1 MSERLHQ
8 GDSATLPTPTPLRRN
23 RRFQILWIGAAAANL
38 GLETVEVAYPLL
50 IMSLTGS
57 PALAGLFGFAQI
69 GTALLVGL
77 PAGVFVDRWDRRR
90 VLLVS
95 EAVRALTL
103 AFIVLGLAAGW
114 ADFGL
119 LMVAAVALG
128 AGTAFGAP
136 ARMLLI
142 RAVVPDHQLTAALSQ
157 DEARSGA
164 AALAGPPLGGALYL
178 VSRAFPFLAAIA
190 GFVISFLC
198 ALAVKVPASPRPDE
212 SDGSEGSEASDRG
225 DQAEKSGK
233 SALAPLTTAFSGL
246 VELLGD
252 RLLRSALL
260 LVCVFYFSVT
270 AAILMV
276 MVTLRQQDHSAGT
289 IGLALSG
296 TAVGMLLGSVL
307 VPRLNRLLSPGGL
320 LLAASTLTTL
330 AVALLAFPL
339 GPVWVFAML
348 TLAALGLPAL
358 KILVDIMIFRQT
370 PDHRRGR
377 AIAATIT
384 LIGAGSPL
392 GSLVGGVTLQFLGV
406 TGAIAVIAGV
416 QALITAAGLANRN
429 VRSARWPA

>member
-8 GDSATLPTPTPLRRN
+8 SDSATLPTPTPLRRN

-57 PALAGLFGFAQI
+57 PALAGLFGFVQI

-77 PAGVFVDRWDRRR
+77 PAGVVVDRWDRRR
-90 VLLVS
+90 ILLIS

-103 AFIVLGLAAGW
+103 TFIVLALLAGR

-119 LMVAAVALG
+119 LMLAAVVLG
-128 AGTAFGAP
+128 TGTAFGAP

-178 VSRAFPFLAAIA
+178 VSRTFPFVAAIA

-198 ALAVKVPASPRPDE
+198 ALLIRVPKSEPEEPAAPEAAEAGATASAPAGR
-212 SDGSEGSEASDRG
+212 
-225 DQAEKSGK
+225 K
-233 SALAPLTTAFSGL
+233 SALGPLTTAFSGL

-260 LVCVFYFSVT
+260 LISIFYFSIT

-276 MVTLRQQDHSAGT
+276 MVTLQKQDHSPGT

-296 TAVGMLLGSVL
+296 TAVGMLVGSAL
-307 VPRLNRLLSPGGL
+307 VPRLHRVLGPGALLLS
-320 LLAASTLTTL
+320 ASTLTTV
-330 AVALLAFPL
+330 AVALLALPL
-339 GPVWVFAML
+339 GPAWVFAML

-392 GSLVGGVTLQFLGV
+392 GSLVGGLALQFLGV
-406 TGAIAVIAGV
+406 TGAIALIAGV
-416 QALITAAGLANRN
+416 QALITVAGLANRH

>member
-1 MSERLHQ
+1 MSERLRQ
-8 GDSATLPTPTPLRRN
+8 RDSEAPTTSVPLRRN

-77 PAGVFVDRWDRRR
+77 PAGVVVDRWDRRR
-90 VLLVS
+90 ILLIS

-103 AFIVLGLAAGW
+103 AFIVLSLMAGR
-114 ADFGL
+114 ANFGL
-119 LMVAAVALG
+119 LILAAIVLG

-178 VSRAFPFLAAIA
+178 VSRTFPFVAAIA
-190 GFVISFLC
+190 GFVISFVC
-198 ALAVKVPASPRPDE
+198 ALVIRVPRAANPTEPVSNAP
-212 SDGSEGSEASDRG
+212 
-225 DQAEKSGK
+225 K
-233 SALAPLTTAFSGL
+233 SALGPLTTAFSGL
-246 VELLGD
+246 LELLGD

-260 LVCVFYFSVT
+260 LISIFYFSIT

-276 MVTLRQQDHSAGT
+276 MVTLRDQHHSPGT

-296 TAVGMLLGSVL
+296 TAVGMLVGSAL
-307 VPRLNRLLSPGGL
+307 VPRLNRLLSPGAL
-320 LLAASTLTTL
+320 LLSASALTTV
-330 AVALLAFPL
+330 AVALLALPL

-392 GSLVGGVTLQFLGV
+392 GSLAGGLALQFLGV
-406 TGAIAVIAGV
+406 TGAIVLIAGV
-416 QALITAAGLANRN
+416 QSVITVAGLANRH
-429 VRSARWPA
+429 VRSARWPE

>member
-1 MSERLHQ
+1 MSERLRQ
-8 GDSATLPTPTPLRRN
+8 GDSTASATPVPLRRN
-23 RRFQILWIGAAAANL
+23 RRFQILWIGAASANL

-77 PAGVFVDRWDRRR
+77 PAGAVVDRWDRRR
-90 VLLVS
+90 ILLIS

-103 AFIVLGLAAGW
+103 AFIVLTLMTDRAN
-114 ADFGL
+114 FGL
-119 LMVAAVALG
+119 LILAAIVLG

-178 VSRAFPFLAAIA
+178 VSRTFPFLAAII
-190 GFVISFLC
+190 GFVISFVC
-198 ALAVKVPASPRPDE
+198 ALLVRVPKTTPPDE
-212 SDGSEGSEASDRG
+212 PVERER
-225 DQAEKSGK
+225 K
-233 SALAPLTTAFSGL
+233 SALGPLTTAFSGV

-260 LVCVFYFSVT
+260 LISIFYFSIT

-276 MVTLRQQDHSAGT
+276 MVTLRDQHHSPGT

-296 TAVGMLLGSVL
+296 TAVGMLVGSAL
-307 VPRLNRLLSPGGL
+307 VPRLNRLLSPGAL
-320 LLAASTLTTL
+320 LISASTLTTA
-330 AVALLAFPL
+330 AVALLAVPL

-392 GSLVGGVTLQFLGV
+392 GSLVGGVSLQFLGV
-406 TGAIAVIAGV
+406 TGAIVLIAGAQAVITV
-416 QALITAAGLANRN
+416 AGLANRH
-429 VRSARWPA
+429 VRSARWPV

>member
-8 GDSATLPTPTPLRRN
+8 SDSATLPPPTPLRRN

-57 PALAGLFGFAQI
+57 PALAGLFGFVQI

-77 PAGVFVDRWDRRR
+77 PAGVVVDRWDRRR
-90 VLLVS
+90 ILLIS

-103 AFIVLGLAAGW
+103 AFIVLGLLAGQ

-119 LMVAAVALG
+119 LMLAAVVLG
-128 AGTAFGAP
+128 TGTAFGAP

-178 VSRAFPFLAAIA
+178 VSRTFPFVAAIA
-190 GFVISFLC
+190 GFVISFVC
-198 ALAVKVPASPRPDE
+198 ALVVRVPTTDRPDE
-212 SDGSEGSEASDRG
+212 PAATAPAPDG
-225 DQAEKSGK
+225 KK
-233 SALAPLTTAFSGL
+233 SALGPLTTAFSGL

-260 LVCVFYFSVT
+260 LVSIFYFSVT

-276 MVTLRQQDHSAGT
+276 MVTLQEQDHSPGT

-296 TAVGMLLGSVL
+296 TAVGMLVGSAL
-307 VPRLNRLLSPGGL
+307 VPRLHRVLGPGAL
-320 LLAASTLTTL
+320 LLCASTLTTV
-330 AVALLAFPL
+330 AVALLALPL

-392 GSLVGGVTLQFLGV
+392 GSLVGGLALQFLGV
-406 TGAIAVIAGV
+406 TGAIVLIAGV
-416 QALITAAGLANRN
+416 QALITVAGLANRH

>member
-1 MSERLHQ
+1 MSERLRQ
-8 GDSATLPTPTPLRRN
+8 RDSEAPATPVPLRRN

-77 PAGVFVDRWDRRR
+77 PAGAVVDRWDRRR
-90 VLLVS
+90 ILLIS

-103 AFIVLGLAAGW
+103 AFIVLILMAGRANFALLIMAAI
-114 ADFGL
+114 
-119 LMVAAVALG
+119 VLG

-178 VSRAFPFLAAIA
+178 VSRTFPFVAAIV
-190 GFVISFLC
+190 GFVISFVC
-198 ALAVKVPASPRPDE
+198 ALMIRVPKATSETEPVSDE
-212 SDGSEGSEASDRG
+212 PVDNEP
-225 DQAEKSGK
+225 KSNEPK
-233 SALAPLTTAFSGL
+233 SALGPLTDVFSGL
-246 VELLGD
+246 RELIGD

-260 LVCVFYFSVT
+260 LVSIFYFSIT

-276 MVTLRQQDHSAGT
+276 MVTLRDQHHSAGT

-296 TAVGMLLGSVL
+296 TAVGMLVGSAL
-307 VPRLNRLLSPGGL
+307 VPRLNRRLSPGAL
-320 LLAASTLTTL
+320 LLAASTLTTV
-330 AVALLAFPL
+330 AVALLALPL

-392 GSLVGGVTLQFLGV
+392 GSLAGGLALQFLGV
-406 TGAIAVIAGV
+406 TGAIVLIAGV
-416 QALITAAGLANRN
+416 QAVITAAGLANRH

>member
-1 MSERLHQ
+1 M
-8 GDSATLPTPTPLRRN
+8 PLRRN

-77 PAGVFVDRWDRRR
+77 PAGVVVDRWDRRR
-90 VLLVS
+90 ILLIS

-103 AFIVLGLAAGW
+103 AFIVLILVAGRANFALLILAAI
-114 ADFGL
+114 
-119 LMVAAVALG
+119 VLG

-178 VSRAFPFLAAIA
+178 VSRTFPFVAAIA
-190 GFVISFLC
+190 GFVISFVC
-198 ALAVKVPASPRPDE
+198 ALAVRVPKAAAVTEQVSDE
-212 SDGSEGSEASDRG
+212 
-225 DQAEKSGK
+225 KK
-233 SALAPLTTAFSGL
+233 SALAPLVTAFSGL
-246 VELLGD
+246 RDLFGD

-260 LVCVFYFSVT
+260 LISVFYFSIT

-276 MVTLRQQDHSAGT
+276 MVTLRDQHHSAGT

-296 TAVGMLLGSVL
+296 TAVGMLVGSSL
-307 VPRLNRLLSPGGL
+307 VPRLNRLLSPGAL
-320 LLAASTLTTL
+320 LLSASTLTTV
-330 AVALLAFPL
+330 AVALLALPL

-384 LIGAGSPL
+384 VIGAGSPL
-392 GSLVGGVTLQFLGV
+392 GSLAGGLALQFLGV
-406 TGAIAVIAGV
+406 TGAIALIAGV
-416 QALITAAGLANRN
+416 QAVITAAGLANRH
-429 VRSARWPA
+429 VRSARWPK

>member
-1 MSERLHQ
+1 MSERLRQ
-8 GDSATLPTPTPLRRN
+8 GDSTASATPVPLRRN
-23 RRFQILWIGAAAANL
+23 RRFQILWIGAASANL

-77 PAGVFVDRWDRRR
+77 PAGAVVDRWDRRR
-90 VLLVS
+90 ILLIS

-103 AFIVLGLAAGW
+103 AFIVLTLMTDRAN
-114 ADFGL
+114 FGL
-119 LMVAAVALG
+119 LILAAIVLG

-178 VSRAFPFLAAIA
+178 VSRTFPFLAAII
-190 GFVISFLC
+190 GFVISFVC
-198 ALAVKVPASPRPDE
+198 ALLVRVPKTTPPDE
-212 SDGSEGSEASDRG
+212 PVERER
-225 DQAEKSGK
+225 K
-233 SALAPLTTAFSGL
+233 SALGPLTTAFSGV

-260 LVCVFYFSVT
+260 LISIFYFSIT

-276 MVTLRQQDHSAGT
+276 MVTLRDQHHSPGT

-296 TAVGMLLGSVL
+296 TAVGMLVGSAL
-307 VPRLNRLLSPGGL
+307 VPRLNRLLSPGAL
-320 LLAASTLTTL
+320 LISASTLTTA
-330 AVALLAFPL
+330 AVALLAVPL

-392 GSLVGGVTLQFLGV
+392 GSLVGGVSLQFLGV
-406 TGAIAVIAGV
+406 TGAIVLIAGAQAVITV
-416 QALITAAGLANRN
+416 AGLANRH

>member
-1 MSERLHQ
+1 MSERLRQ
-8 GDSATLPTPTPLRRN
+8 RDSEAPATPVPLRRN

-77 PAGVFVDRWDRRR
+77 PAGAVVDRWDRRR
-90 VLLVS
+90 ILLIS

-103 AFIVLGLAAGW
+103 AFIVLILMAGRANFALLILAAI
-114 ADFGL
+114 
-119 LMVAAVALG
+119 VLG

-178 VSRAFPFLAAIA
+178 VSRTFPFIAAIA
-190 GFVISFLC
+190 GFVISFVC
-198 ALAVKVPASPRPDE
+198 ALAIRVPKA
-212 SDGSEGSEASDRG
+212 
-225 DQAEKSGK
+225 AEVTEPVSNEQK
-233 SALAPLTTAFSGL
+233 SALSPLADVFSGL
-246 VELLGD
+246 RELIGD

-260 LVCVFYFSVT
+260 LVSIFYFSIT

-276 MVTLRQQDHSAGT
+276 MVTLRDQHHSAGT

-296 TAVGMLLGSVL
+296 TAVGMLVGSAL
-307 VPRLNRLLSPGGL
+307 VPRLNRRLSPGAL
-320 LLAASTLTTL
+320 LLSASALTTV
-330 AVALLAFPL
+330 AVALLALPL

-348 TLAALGLPAL
+348 TLSALGLPAL

-392 GSLVGGVTLQFLGV
+392 GSLVGGLSLQFLGV
-406 TGAIAVIAGV
+406 TGAIVLITVV
-416 QALITAAGLANRN
+416 QALITVAGLANRH

>member
-1 MSERLHQ
+1 MSERLRQ
-8 GDSATLPTPTPLRRN
+8 RDSEAPATPVPLRRN

-77 PAGVFVDRWDRRR
+77 PAGAVVDRWDRRR
-90 VLLVS
+90 ILLIS

-103 AFIVLGLAAGW
+103 AFIVLILMAGRANFALLIMAAI
-114 ADFGL
+114 
-119 LMVAAVALG
+119 VLG

-178 VSRAFPFLAAIA
+178 VSRTFPFVAAIA
-190 GFVISFLC
+190 GFVISFVC
-198 ALAVKVPASPRPDE
+198 ALMIRVPKAASETEPVSNEPVGNE
-212 SDGSEGSEASDRG
+212 PVGNEP
-225 DQAEKSGK
+225 K
-233 SALAPLTTAFSGL
+233 SALSPLTNVFSGL
-246 VELLGD
+246 RELIGD

-260 LVCVFYFSVT
+260 LVSIFYFSIT

-276 MVTLRQQDHSAGT
+276 MVTLQDQHHSAGT

-296 TAVGMLLGSVL
+296 TAVGMLVGSAL
-307 VPRLNRLLSPGGL
+307 VPRLNRRLSPGAL
-320 LLAASTLTTL
+320 LLAASTLTTV
-330 AVALLAFPL
+330 AVALLALPL

-392 GSLVGGVTLQFLGV
+392 GSLAGGLALQFLGV
-406 TGAIAVIAGV
+406 TGAIVLIAGV
-416 QALITAAGLANRN
+416 QAVITVAGLANRH

>member
-1 MSERLHQ
+1 M
-8 GDSATLPTPTPLRRN
+8 PLRRN

-77 PAGVFVDRWDRRR
+77 PAGAVVDRWDRRR
-90 VLLVS
+90 ILLIS

-103 AFIVLGLAAGW
+103 AFIVLILVAGRANFTLLIMAAI
-114 ADFGL
+114 
-119 LMVAAVALG
+119 VLG

-178 VSRAFPFLAAIA
+178 VSRTFPFVAAIA
-190 GFVISFLC
+190 GFVISFVC
-198 ALAVKVPASPRPDE
+198 ALAIRVPKTADVPEPASNEPT
-212 SDGSEGSEASDRG
+212 
-225 DQAEKSGK
+225 
-233 SALAPLTTAFSGL
+233 SALSPLTDVFSGL
-246 VELLGD
+246 RELIGD

-260 LVCVFYFSVT
+260 LVSIFYFSIT

-276 MVTLRQQDHSAGT
+276 MVTLRDQHHSAGT

-296 TAVGMLLGSVL
+296 TAVGMLVGSAL
-307 VPRLNRLLSPGGL
+307 VPRLNRLLSPGAL
-320 LLAASTLTTL
+320 LLCASTLTTV
-330 AVALLAFPL
+330 AVALLALPL

-348 TLAALGLPAL
+348 ALAALGLPAL

-392 GSLVGGVTLQFLGV
+392 GSLAGGLALQFLGV
-406 TGAIAVIAGV
+406 TGAIALIAGV
-416 QALITAAGLANRN
+416 QAVITAAGLANRH

>member
-1 MSERLHQ
+1 M
-8 GDSATLPTPTPLRRN
+8 PLRRN

-77 PAGVFVDRWDRRR
+77 PAGAVVDRWDRRR
-90 VLLVS
+90 ILLIS

-103 AFIVLGLAAGW
+103 AFIVLILVAGRANFTLLIMAAI
-114 ADFGL
+114 
-119 LMVAAVALG
+119 VLG

-178 VSRAFPFLAAIA
+178 VSRTFPFIAAIA
-190 GFVISFLC
+190 GFVISFVC
-198 ALAVKVPASPRPDE
+198 ALAIRVPKTADVPEPVSNEP
-212 SDGSEGSEASDRG
+212 
-225 DQAEKSGK
+225 K
-233 SALAPLTTAFSGL
+233 SALSPLTDVFSGL
-246 VELLGD
+246 RELIGD

-260 LVCVFYFSVT
+260 LVSIFYFSIT

-276 MVTLRQQDHSAGT
+276 MVTLRDQHHSAGT

-296 TAVGMLLGSVL
+296 TAVGMLVGSAL
-307 VPRLNRLLSPGGL
+307 VPRLNRLLSPGAL
-320 LLAASTLTTL
+320 LLCASTLTTV
-330 AVALLAFPL
+330 AVALLALPL
-339 GPVWVFAML
+339 GPVWVFATL

-392 GSLVGGVTLQFLGV
+392 GSLAGGLALQFLGV
-406 TGAIAVIAGV
+406 TGAIALIAGV
-416 QALITAAGLANRN
+416 QAVITAAGLANRH

>member
-1 MSERLHQ
+1 MSERLHLS
-8 GDSATLPTPTPLRRN
+8 DSATLPPPTPLRRN
-23 RRFQILWIGAAAANL
+23 RPFQILWIGAAAANL
-38 GLETVEVAYPLL
+38 GLEAVEVAYPLL

-57 PALAGLFGFAQI
+57 PALAGLFGFVQI

-77 PAGVFVDRWDRRR
+77 PAGVVVDRWDRRR
-90 VLLVS
+90 ILLIS

-103 AFIVLGLAAGW
+103 AFIVLSLLADRAN
-114 ADFGL
+114 FGL
-119 LMVAAVALG
+119 LMLAAVVLG
-128 AGTAFGAP
+128 TGTAFGAP

-178 VSRAFPFLAAIA
+178 VSRTFPFVAAIA
-190 GFVISFLC
+190 GFVISFVC
-198 ALAVKVPASPRPDE
+198 ALVIRVPKTAPPAEAPSGEPATDE
-212 SDGSEGSEASDRG
+212 PATV
-225 DQAEKSGK
+225 EKK
-233 SALAPLTTAFSGL
+233 SALGPLTTAFSGL

-260 LVCVFYFSVT
+260 LISIFYFSIT

-276 MVTLRQQDHSAGT
+276 MVTLRQQEHSPGT

-296 TAVGMLLGSVL
+296 TAVGMLAGSAL
-307 VPRLNRLLSPGGL
+307 VPRLHRVLGPGALLLS
-320 LLAASTLTTL
+320 ASTLTTV
-330 AVALLAFPL
+330 AVALLALPL

-392 GSLVGGVTLQFLGV
+392 GSLVGGLALQFLGV
-406 TGAIAVIAGV
+406 TGAIALIAGV
-416 QALITAAGLANRN
+416 QALITVAGLVNRH

>member
-1 MSERLHQ
+1 M
-8 GDSATLPTPTPLRRN
+8 PLRRN

-77 PAGVFVDRWDRRR
+77 PAGAVVDRWDRRR
-90 VLLVS
+90 ILLIS

-103 AFIVLGLAAGW
+103 AFIVLILMAGRANFALLIMAAI
-114 ADFGL
+114 
-119 LMVAAVALG
+119 VLG

-178 VSRAFPFLAAIA
+178 VSRTFPFVAAIA
-190 GFVISFLC
+190 GFVISFVC
-198 ALAVKVPASPRPDE
+198 ALMIRVPKAASETEPVSNEPVGNE
-212 SDGSEGSEASDRG
+212 PVGNEP
-225 DQAEKSGK
+225 K
-233 SALAPLTTAFSGL
+233 SALSPLTNVFSGL
-246 VELLGD
+246 RELIGD

-260 LVCVFYFSVT
+260 LVSIFYFSIT

-276 MVTLRQQDHSAGT
+276 MVTLQDQHHSAGT

-296 TAVGMLLGSVL
+296 TAVGMLVGSAL
-307 VPRLNRLLSPGGL
+307 VPRLNRRLSPGAL
-320 LLAASTLTTL
+320 LLAASTLTTV
-330 AVALLAFPL
+330 AVALLALPL

-392 GSLVGGVTLQFLGV
+392 GSLAGGLALQFLGV
-406 TGAIAVIAGV
+406 TGAIVLIAGV
-416 QALITAAGLANRN
+416 QAVITVAGLANRH

>member
-1 MSERLHQ
+1 MSECLHQ
-8 GDSATLPTPTPLRRN
+8 GDSKVPATPVPLRRN
-23 RRFQILWIGAAAANL
+23 RRFQTLWIGAAAANL
-38 GLETVEVAYPLL
+38 GLEAVEVAYPLL

-77 PAGVFVDRWDRRR
+77 PAGAVVDRWDRRR
-90 VLLVS
+90 ILLIS

-103 AFIVLGLAAGW
+103 AFIVLGLTAGW
-114 ADFGL
+114 ANFGL
-119 LMVAAVALG
+119 LILAAIVLG

-178 VSRAFPFLAAIA
+178 VSRTFPFVAAIT
-190 GFVISFLC
+190 GFVISFAC
-198 ALAVKVPASPRPDE
+198 ALVIRLPA
-212 SDGSEGSEASDRG
+212 
-225 DQAEKSGK
+225 AEKPTEPVSNEPVSAEPK

-246 VELLGD
+246 LELISD

-260 LVCVFYFSVT
+260 LISIFYFSIT

-276 MVTLRQQDHSAGT
+276 MVTLRDQHHSPGT

-296 TAVGMLLGSVL
+296 TAVGMLVGSAL
-307 VPRLNRLLSPGGL
+307 VTRLNRLLSPGAL
-320 LLAASTLTTL
+320 LLTASTLTTV
-330 AVALLAFPL
+330 AVALLALPL

-392 GSLVGGVTLQFLGV
+392 GSLVGGLALQFLGV
-406 TGAIAVIAGV
+406 TGAIALIAGV
-416 QALITAAGLANRN
+416 QAVITAAGLASRH

>member
-1 MSERLHQ
+1 MSERLRQ
-8 GDSATLPTPTPLRRN
+8 SDSEAPAPPVPLRRN
-23 RRFQILWIGAAAANL
+23 RRFQTLWIGAAAANL

-50 IMSLTGS
+50 IMALTGS
-57 PALAGLFGFAQI
+57 PALAGLFGFTQI

-77 PAGVFVDRWDRRR
+77 PAGVVVDRWDRRR
-90 VLLVS
+90 ILLIS

-103 AFIVLGLAAGW
+103 AFIVFSLMAGR
-114 ADFGL
+114 ANFGL
-119 LMVAAVALG
+119 LIAAAVVLG
-128 AGTAFGAP
+128 TGTAFGAP

-142 RAVVPDHQLTAALSQ
+142 RAVVPDEQLTAALSQ

-164 AALAGPPLGGALYL
+164 AALAGPPLGGALFL

-198 ALAVKVPASPRPDE
+198 ALLIRVPEATRPAEPAD
-212 SDGSEGSEASDRG
+212 DAAAEGG
-225 DQAEKSGK
+225 KK
-233 SALAPLTTAFSGL
+233 SALGPLTTAFSGVREL
-246 VELLGD
+246 VGD
-252 RLLRSALL
+252 RLLRSALA
-260 LVCVFYFSVT
+260 LVSIFYFSIT

-276 MVTLRQQDHSAGT
+276 MVTLRDQHHSPRA
-289 IGLALSG
+289 IGLALTG
-296 TAVGMLLGSVL
+296 TAVGMLAGSVL
-307 VPRLNRLLSPGGL
+307 VPRLNRLLSPGAL
-320 LLAASTLTTL
+320 LLAASTLTTV
-330 AVALLAFPL
+330 AVALLALPL

-392 GSLVGGVTLQFLGV
+392 GSLAGGLALQFLGV
-406 TGAIAVIAGV
+406 TGAIVLIAGV
-416 QALITAAGLANRN
+416 QAVITAAGLANRH

>member
-1 MSERLHQ
+1 MSERLRQ
-8 GDSATLPTPTPLRRN
+8 GDSTASATPVPLRRN
-23 RRFQILWIGAAAANL
+23 RRFQILWIGAASANL

-77 PAGVFVDRWDRRR
+77 PAGAVVDRWDRRR
-90 VLLVS
+90 ILLIS

-103 AFIVLGLAAGW
+103 AFIVLTLVTDRAN
-114 ADFGL
+114 FGL
-119 LMVAAVALG
+119 LILAAIVLG

-178 VSRAFPFLAAIA
+178 VSRTFPFLAAIV
-190 GFVISFLC
+190 GFVISFVC
-198 ALAVKVPASPRPDE
+198 ALLVHVPK
-212 SDGSEGSEASDRG
+212 
-225 DQAEKSGK
+225 AEPPAEPVERERK
-233 SALAPLTTAFSGL
+233 SALGPLTTAFSGV

-260 LVCVFYFSVT
+260 LISIFYFSIT

-276 MVTLRQQDHSAGT
+276 MVTLRDQHHSPGT

-296 TAVGMLLGSVL
+296 TAVGMLVGSAL
-307 VPRLNRLLSPGGL
+307 VPRLNRLLSPGAL
-320 LLAASTLTTL
+320 LISASTLTTA
-330 AVALLAFPL
+330 AVALLAVPL

-392 GSLVGGVTLQFLGV
+392 GSLVGGVSLQFLGV
-406 TGAIAVIAGV
+406 TGAIVLIAGAQAVITV
-416 QALITAAGLANRN
+416 AGLANRH

>member
-1 MSERLHQ
+1 V
-8 GDSATLPTPTPLRRN
+8 PLRRN
-23 RRFQILWIGAAAANL
+23 RRFQTLWIGAAAANL

-50 IMSLTGS
+50 IMALTGS
-57 PALAGLFGFAQI
+57 PALAGLFGFTQI

-77 PAGVFVDRWDRRR
+77 PAGVVVDRWDRRR
-90 VLLVS
+90 ILLIS

-103 AFIVLGLAAGW
+103 AFIVLSLMAGR
-114 ADFGL
+114 ANFGL
-119 LMVAAVALG
+119 LIAAAVVLG
-128 AGTAFGAP
+128 TGTAFGAP

-142 RAVVPDHQLTAALSQ
+142 RAVVPDEQLTAALSQ

-164 AALAGPPLGGALYL
+164 AALAGPPLGGALFL

-198 ALAVKVPASPRPDE
+198 ALLIRVPEAARP
-212 SDGSEGSEASDRG
+212 
-225 DQAEKSGK
+225 AEPADDATADDAAAGGGKK
-233 SALAPLTTAFSGL
+233 SALGPLTTAFSGVREL
-246 VELLGD
+246 VGD
-252 RLLRSALL
+252 RLLRSALA
-260 LVCVFYFSVT
+260 LVSIFYFSIT

-276 MVTLRQQDHSAGT
+276 MVTLRDQDHSPRA
-289 IGLALSG
+289 IGLALTG
-296 TAVGMLLGSVL
+296 TAVGMLAGSVL
-307 VPRLNRLLSPGGL
+307 VPRLNRLLSPGAL
-320 LLAASTLTTL
+320 LLAASTLTTI
-330 AVALLAFPL
+330 AVALLALPL

-392 GSLVGGVTLQFLGV
+392 GSLAGGLALQFLGV
-406 TGAIAVIAGV
+406 TGAIVLIAGV
-416 QALITAAGLANRN
+416 QAVITAAGLANRH

>member
-1 MSERLHQ
+1 MSERLRQ
-8 GDSATLPTPTPLRRN
+8 SDSEAPATPTPLRRN

-50 IMSLTGS
+50 IMHLTGS

-77 PAGVFVDRWDRRR
+77 PAGAVVDRWDRRR
-90 VLLVS
+90 ILLIS

-103 AFIVLGLAAGW
+103 TFIVVGLMAGW

-119 LMVAAVALG
+119 LILAAVVLG

-178 VSRAFPFLAAIA
+178 VSRTFPFVAAIA
-190 GFVISFLC
+190 GFVISFVC
-198 ALAVKVPASPRPDE
+198 ALVIRVPKTEPVTEPAGDE
-212 SDGSEGSEASDRG
+212 R
-225 DQAEKSGK
+225 K
-233 SALAPLTTAFSGL
+233 SALGPLTHAFSGV

-260 LVCVFYFSVT
+260 LISVFYFSVT

-276 MVTLRQQDHSAGT
+276 MVALQDQHHSAGT

-296 TAVGMLLGSVL
+296 TAVGMLVGSAL
-307 VPRLNRLLSPGGL
+307 VPRLNRLLSPGAL
-320 LLAASTLTTL
+320 LLSASTLTTA
-330 AVALLAFPL
+330 AVALLALPL

-392 GSLVGGVTLQFLGV
+392 GSLAGGLALQFLGV
-406 TGAIAVIAGV
+406 TGAIVLIAGV
-416 QALITAAGLANRN
+416 QALITVAGLANRH

>member
-1 MSERLHQ
+1 MSERLRQ
-8 GDSATLPTPTPLRRN
+8 GDSTASAAPVPLRRN
-23 RRFQILWIGAAAANL
+23 RRFQILWIGAASANL

-77 PAGVFVDRWDRRR
+77 PAGAVVDRWDRRR
-90 VLLVS
+90 ILLIS

-103 AFIVLGLAAGW
+103 AFIVLTLMTDRAN
-114 ADFGL
+114 FGL
-119 LMVAAVALG
+119 LILAAIVLG

-178 VSRAFPFLAAIA
+178 VSRTFPFLAAIV
-190 GFVISFLC
+190 GFVISFVC
-198 ALAVKVPASPRPDE
+198 ALLVRVPKTAPP
-212 SDGSEGSEASDRG
+212 
-225 DQAEKSGK
+225 AEPVEQERK
-233 SALAPLTTAFSGL
+233 SALGPLTTAFSGV

-260 LVCVFYFSVT
+260 LISIFYFSIT

-276 MVTLRQQDHSAGT
+276 MVTLRDQHHSPGT

-296 TAVGMLLGSVL
+296 TAVGMLVGSAL
-307 VPRLNRLLSPGGL
+307 VPRLNRLLSPGAL
-320 LLAASTLTTL
+320 LISASTLTTA
-330 AVALLAFPL
+330 AVALLAVPL

-392 GSLVGGVTLQFLGV
+392 GSLVGGVSLQFLGV
-406 TGAIAVIAGV
+406 TGAIVLIAGAQAVITV
-416 QALITAAGLANRN
+416 AGLANRH

>member
-1 MSERLHQ
+1 MSECLRQ
-8 GDSATLPTPTPLRRN
+8 GDSKVPATPVPLRRN
-23 RRFQILWIGAAAANL
+23 RRFQTLWIGAAAANL
-38 GLETVEVAYPLL
+38 GLEAVEVAYPLL

-77 PAGVFVDRWDRRR
+77 PAGAVVDRWDRRR
-90 VLLVS
+90 ILLIS

-103 AFIVLGLAAGW
+103 AFIVLGLTAGW
-114 ADFGL
+114 ANFGL
-119 LMVAAVALG
+119 LILAAIVLG

-178 VSRAFPFLAAIA
+178 VSRTFPFVAAIV
-190 GFVISFLC
+190 GFVISFACTLVIR
-198 ALAVKVPASPRPDE
+198 LPE
-212 SDGSEGSEASDRG
+212 
-225 DQAEKSGK
+225 AEKPTEPVSNETK

-246 VELLGD
+246 LELISD

-260 LVCVFYFSVT
+260 LISIFYFSIT

-276 MVTLRQQDHSAGT
+276 MVTLRDQHHSPGT

-296 TAVGMLLGSVL
+296 TAVGMLVGSAL
-307 VPRLNRLLSPGGL
+307 VTRLNRLLSPGAL
-320 LLAASTLTTL
+320 LLSASTLTTV
-330 AVALLAFPL
+330 AVALLALPL

-392 GSLVGGVTLQFLGV
+392 GSLVGGLALQFLGV
-406 TGAIAVIAGV
+406 TGAIALIAGV
-416 QALITAAGLANRN
+416 QAVITVAGLASRH

>member
-1 MSERLHQ
+1 MSERLRQ
-8 GDSATLPTPTPLRRN
+8 SDSATLATSVPLRRN
-23 RRFQILWIGAAAANL
+23 RRFQILWIGAASANL

-77 PAGVFVDRWDRRR
+77 PAGAVVDRWDRRR
-90 VLLVS
+90 ILLIS

-103 AFIVLGLAAGW
+103 LFIVLSLM
-114 ADFGL
+114 ADRANFGL
-119 LMVAAVALG
+119 LILAAIVLG

-178 VSRAFPFLAAIA
+178 VSRTFPFVAAIV
-190 GFVISFLC
+190 GFVISFVC
-198 ALAVKVPASPRPDE
+198 ALVIRVPK
-212 SDGSEGSEASDRG
+212 
-225 DQAEKSGK
+225 AEPPAEPVEKEPK
-233 SALAPLTTAFSGL
+233 SALGPLANAFSG
-246 VELLGD
+246 VIELLGD

-260 LVCVFYFSVT
+260 LISIFYFSIT

-276 MVTLRQQDHSAGT
+276 MVTLRDQEHSPGT

-296 TAVGMLLGSVL
+296 TAVGMLVGSAL
-307 VPRLNRLLSPGGL
+307 VPRLNRLLSPGAL
-320 LLAASTLTTL
+320 LLSASTLTTL
-330 AVALLAFPL
+330 AVALLALPL
-339 GPVWVFAML
+339 GPLWVFAML

-392 GSLVGGVTLQFLGV
+392 GSLVGGLALQFLGV
-406 TGAIAVIAGV
+406 TGAIVLIAGA
-416 QALITAAGLANRN
+416 QAAITAAGLASRH
-429 VRSARWPA
+429 VRSARWPE

>member
-1 MSERLHQ
+1 MSECLRQ
-8 GDSATLPTPTPLRRN
+8 GDSEVPATPVPLRRN
-23 RRFQILWIGAAAANL
+23 RRFQTLWIGAAAANL
-38 GLETVEVAYPLL
+38 GLEAVEVAYPLL

-77 PAGVFVDRWDRRR
+77 PAGAVVDRWDRRR
-90 VLLVS
+90 ILLIS

-103 AFIVLGLAAGW
+103 AFIVLSLTAGW
-114 ADFGL
+114 ANYGL
-119 LMVAAVALG
+119 LILAAIVLG

-178 VSRAFPFLAAIA
+178 VSRTFPFVAAIV
-190 GFVISFLC
+190 GFVISFAC
-198 ALAVKVPASPRPDE
+198 ALVVRVPR
-212 SDGSEGSEASDRG
+212 
-225 DQAEKSGK
+225 AEKRTEPESSETK
-233 SALAPLTTAFSGL
+233 NALAPLTTAFSGL
-246 VELLGD
+246 LELLSD

-260 LVCVFYFSVT
+260 LISVFYFSIT

-276 MVTLRQQDHSAGT
+276 MVTLRDQHHSPGT

-296 TAVGMLLGSVL
+296 TAVGMLIGSAL
-307 VPRLNRLLSPGGL
+307 VPRLNRLLSPGAL
-320 LLAASTLTTL
+320 LLAASTLTTV
-330 AVALLAFPL
+330 AVALLALPL

-392 GSLVGGVTLQFLGV
+392 GSLVGGLALQFLGV
-406 TGAIAVIAGV
+406 TGAIALIAGV
-416 QALITAAGLANRN
+416 QAVITAAGLASRH

>member
-1 MSERLHQ
+1 M
-8 GDSATLPTPTPLRRN
+8 PLRRN
-23 RRFQILWIGAAAANL
+23 RRFQTLWIGAAAANL

-50 IMSLTGS
+50 IMALTGS
-57 PALAGLFGFAQI
+57 PALAGLFGFTQI

-77 PAGVFVDRWDRRR
+77 PAGVVVDRWDRRR
-90 VLLVS
+90 ILLIS

-103 AFIVLGLAAGW
+103 AFIVLSLMAGR
-114 ADFGL
+114 ANFGL
-119 LMVAAVALG
+119 LIAAAVVLG
-128 AGTAFGAP
+128 TGTAFGAP

-142 RAVVPDHQLTAALSQ
+142 RAVVPDEQLTAALSQ

-164 AALAGPPLGGALYL
+164 AALAGPPLGGALFL

-198 ALAVKVPASPRPDE
+198 ALLIRVPEAARPAEPAD
-212 SDGSEGSEASDRG
+212 DAAAEGG
-225 DQAEKSGK
+225 KK
-233 SALAPLTTAFSGL
+233 SALGPLTTAFSGVREL
-246 VELLGD
+246 VGD
-252 RLLRSALL
+252 RLLRSALA
-260 LVCVFYFSVT
+260 LVSIFYFSIT

-276 MVTLRQQDHSAGT
+276 MVTLRDQHHSPRA
-289 IGLALSG
+289 IGLALTG
-296 TAVGMLLGSVL
+296 TAVGMLAGSVL
-307 VPRLNRLLSPGGL
+307 VPRLNRLLSPGAL
-320 LLAASTLTTL
+320 LLAASTLTTV
-330 AVALLAFPL
+330 AVALLALPL

-392 GSLVGGVTLQFLGV
+392 GSLAGGLALQFLGV
-406 TGAIAVIAGV
+406 TGAIVLIAGV
-416 QALITAAGLANRN
+416 QAVITAAGLANRH

>member
-1 MSERLHQ
+1 M
-8 GDSATLPTPTPLRRN
+8 PLRRN
-23 RRFQILWIGAAAANL
+23 RRFQTLWIGAAAANL

-50 IMSLTGS
+50 IMALTGS
-57 PALAGLFGFAQI
+57 PALAGLFGFTQI

-77 PAGVFVDRWDRRR
+77 PAGVVVDRWDRRR
-90 VLLVS
+90 ILLIS

-103 AFIVLGLAAGW
+103 AFIVFSLMAGR
-114 ADFGL
+114 ANFGL
-119 LMVAAVALG
+119 LIAAAVVLG
-128 AGTAFGAP
+128 TGTAFGAP

-142 RAVVPDHQLTAALSQ
+142 RAVVPDEQLTAALSQ

-164 AALAGPPLGGALYL
+164 AALAGPPLGGALFL

-198 ALAVKVPASPRPDE
+198 ALLIRVPEATRPAEPAD
-212 SDGSEGSEASDRG
+212 DAAAEGG
-225 DQAEKSGK
+225 KK
-233 SALAPLTTAFSGL
+233 SALGPLTTAFSGVREL
-246 VELLGD
+246 VGD
-252 RLLRSALL
+252 RLLRSALA
-260 LVCVFYFSVT
+260 LVSIFYFSIT

-276 MVTLRQQDHSAGT
+276 MVTLRDQHHSPRA
-289 IGLALSG
+289 IGLALTG
-296 TAVGMLLGSVL
+296 TAVGMLAGSVL
-307 VPRLNRLLSPGGL
+307 VPRLNRLLSPGAL
-320 LLAASTLTTL
+320 LLAASTLTTV
-330 AVALLAFPL
+330 AVALLALPL

-392 GSLVGGVTLQFLGV
+392 GSLAGGLALQFLGV
-406 TGAIAVIAGV
+406 TGAIVLIAGV
-416 QALITAAGLANRN
+416 QAVITAAGLANRH

>member
-1 MSERLHQ
+1 MSERLHLS
-8 GDSATLPTPTPLRRN
+8 DSATLPTPTPLRRN
-23 RRFQILWIGAAAANL
+23 RRFQILWIGAASANL

-77 PAGVFVDRWDRRR
+77 PAGAVVDRWDRRR
-90 VLLVS
+90 ILLIS

-103 AFIVLGLAAGW
+103 AFIVISLMAGR
-114 ADFGL
+114 ANFGL
-119 LMVAAVALG
+119 LILAAVVLG

-178 VSRAFPFLAAIA
+178 VSRTFPFLAAIA
-190 GFVISFLC
+190 GFVISFVC
-198 ALAVKVPASPRPDE
+198 ALLVRVPKTTEATAPDE
-212 SDGSEGSEASDRG
+212 PDGPDGPVGPERAGP
-225 DQAEKSGK
+225 K
-233 SALAPLTTAFSGL
+233 SALSPLTTAFSGL
-246 VELLGD
+246 VELLTD

-260 LVCVFYFSVT
+260 LISIFYFSIT

-276 MVTLRQQDHSAGT
+276 MVTLREQDHSAGT

-296 TAVGMLLGSVL
+296 TAVGMLVGSAL

-320 LLAASTLTTL
+320 LLSASTLTTL
-330 AVALLAFPL
+330 AVALLALPF

-392 GSLVGGVTLQFLGV
+392 GSLVGGLALQFLGV
-406 TGAIAVIAGV
+406 TGAIVLIAGA
-416 QALITAAGLANRN
+416 QALITAAGLANRH

>member
-1 MSERLHQ
+1 MSERLRQ
-8 GDSATLPTPTPLRRN
+8 SDSEAPAPSIPLRRN
-23 RRFQILWIGAAAANL
+23 RRFQILWIGAASANL

-77 PAGVFVDRWDRRR
+77 PAGAVVDRWDRRR
-90 VLLVS
+90 ILLIS

-103 AFIVLGLAAGW
+103 ALIVVGLTTGHANY
-114 ADFGL
+114 GL
-119 LMVAAVALG
+119 LIVAAVVLG

-136 ARMLLI
+136 ARMLLV

-164 AALAGPPLGGALYL
+164 AALAGPPLGGWLYL
-178 VSRAFPFLAAIA
+178 LSRTFPFVAATA

-198 ALAVKVPASPRPDE
+198 ALAVKVPKTEPA
-212 SDGSEGSEASDRG
+212 
-225 DQAEKSGK
+225 AEPAGGERK
-233 SALAPLTTAFSGL
+233 SALGPLTDVFSGL

-260 LVCVFYFSVT
+260 LISVFYFSVT

-276 MVTLRQQDHSAGT
+276 MVTLQDRHHSPGT

-296 TAVGMLLGSVL
+296 TAVGMLAGSAL
-307 VPRLNRLLSPGGL
+307 VPRLNRLLSPGAL
-320 LLAASTLTTL
+320 LLAASTLTTV
-330 AVALLAFPL
+330 AVALLALPF
-339 GPVWVFAML
+339 GPVWVFALL

-392 GSLVGGVTLQFLGV
+392 GSLAGGLALEFLGV
-406 TGAIAVIAGV
+406 TGALVLIAGV
-416 QALITAAGLANRN
+416 QALITAAGLANRH

>member
-1 MSERLHQ
+1 MSERLRQ
-8 GDSATLPTPTPLRRN
+8 SDSATLATSVPLRRN
-23 RRFQILWIGAAAANL
+23 RRFQILWIGAASANL

-77 PAGVFVDRWDRRR
+77 PAGAVVDRWDRRR
-90 VLLVS
+90 ILLIS

-103 AFIVLGLAAGW
+103 LFIVLSLM
-114 ADFGL
+114 ADRANFGL
-119 LMVAAVALG
+119 LILAAIVLG

-178 VSRAFPFLAAIA
+178 VSRTFPFVAAIA
-190 GFVISFLC
+190 GFVISFVC
-198 ALAVKVPASPRPDE
+198 ALVIRVPKAESPTEP
-212 SDGSEGSEASDRG
+212 
-225 DQAEKSGK
+225 AEREPK
-233 SALAPLTTAFSGL
+233 SALGPLANAFSG
-246 VELLGD
+246 VIELLGD

-260 LVCVFYFSVT
+260 LISIFYFSIT

-276 MVTLRQQDHSAGT
+276 MVTLRDQDHSPGT

-296 TAVGMLLGSVL
+296 TAVGMLVGSAL
-307 VPRLNRLLSPGGL
+307 VPRLNRLLSPGAL

-330 AVALLAFPL
+330 AVALLALPL
-339 GPVWVFAML
+339 GPLWVFAML

-392 GSLVGGVTLQFLGV
+392 GSLVGGLALQFLGV
-406 TGAIAVIAGV
+406 TGAIVLIAGA
-416 QALITAAGLANRN
+416 QAAITAAGLASRH
-429 VRSARWPA
+429 VRSARWPE

>member
-1 MSERLHQ
+1 MSERLRQ
-8 GDSATLPTPTPLRRN
+8 SDSATLATSVPLRRN
-23 RRFQILWIGAAAANL
+23 RRFQILWIGAASANL

-77 PAGVFVDRWDRRR
+77 PAGAVVDRWDRRR
-90 VLLVS
+90 ILLIS

-103 AFIVLGLAAGW
+103 LFIVLSLM
-114 ADFGL
+114 ADRANFGL
-119 LMVAAVALG
+119 LILAAIVLG

-178 VSRAFPFLAAIA
+178 VSRTFPFVAAIV
-190 GFVISFLC
+190 GFVISFVC
-198 ALAVKVPASPRPDE
+198 ALVIRVPKAEPPTE
-212 SDGSEGSEASDRG
+212 P
-225 DQAEKSGK
+225 AEKEPK
-233 SALAPLTTAFSGL
+233 SALGPLTNAFSG
-246 VELLGD
+246 VIELLGD

-260 LVCVFYFSVT
+260 LISIFYFSIT

-276 MVTLRQQDHSAGT
+276 MVTLRDQEHSPGT

-296 TAVGMLLGSVL
+296 TAIGMLVGSAL
-307 VPRLNRLLSPGGL
+307 VPRLNRLLSPGAL

-330 AVALLAFPL
+330 AVALLALPL
-339 GPVWVFAML
+339 GPLWVFAML

-392 GSLVGGVTLQFLGV
+392 GSLVGGVALQFLGV
-406 TGAIAVIAGV
+406 TGAIVLVAGA
-416 QALITAAGLANRN
+416 QAAITAAGLASRH
-429 VRSARWPA
+429 VRSARWPE

>member
-1 MSERLHQ
+1 MSERLRQ
-8 GDSATLPTPTPLRRN
+8 RDSEAPTTSVPLRRN

-77 PAGVFVDRWDRRR
+77 PAGVVVDRWDRRR
-90 VLLVS
+90 ILLIS

-103 AFIVLGLAAGW
+103 AFIVLSLMAGR
-114 ADFGL
+114 ANFGL
-119 LMVAAVALG
+119 LILAAIVLG

-178 VSRAFPFLAAIA
+178 VSRTFPFVAAIA
-190 GFVISFLC
+190 GFVISFVC
-198 ALAVKVPASPRPDE
+198 ALVIRVPKAANPTEPVSNAP
-212 SDGSEGSEASDRG
+212 
-225 DQAEKSGK
+225 K
-233 SALAPLTTAFSGL
+233 SALGPLTTAFSGL
-246 VELLGD
+246 LELLGD

-260 LVCVFYFSVT
+260 LISIFYFSIT

-276 MVTLRQQDHSAGT
+276 MVTLRDQHHSPGT

-296 TAVGMLLGSVL
+296 TAVGMLVGSAL
-307 VPRLNRLLSPGGL
+307 VPRLNRLLSPGAL
-320 LLAASTLTTL
+320 LLSASALTTV
-330 AVALLAFPL
+330 AVALLALPL

-392 GSLVGGVTLQFLGV
+392 GSLAGGLALQFLGV
-406 TGAIAVIAGV
+406 TGAIVLIAGV
-416 QALITAAGLANRN
+416 QSVITVAGLANRH
-429 VRSARWPA
+429 VRSARWPE

>member
-8 GDSATLPTPTPLRRN
+8 SDSATLPTPTPLRRN

-57 PALAGLFGFAQI
+57 PALAGLFGFVQI

-77 PAGVFVDRWDRRR
+77 PAGVVVDRWDRRR
-90 VLLVS
+90 ILLIS

-103 AFIVLGLAAGW
+103 TFIVLALLAGR

-119 LMVAAVALG
+119 LMLAAVVLG
-128 AGTAFGAP
+128 TGTAFGAP

-178 VSRAFPFLAAIA
+178 VSRTFPFVAAIA

-198 ALAVKVPASPRPDE
+198 ALLIRVPKSEPEEPEAGATASAPD
-212 SDGSEGSEASDRG
+212 GR
-225 DQAEKSGK
+225 K
-233 SALAPLTTAFSGL
+233 SALGPLTTAFSGL

-260 LVCVFYFSVT
+260 LISIFYFSIT

-276 MVTLRQQDHSAGT
+276 MVTLQKQDHSPGT

-296 TAVGMLLGSVL
+296 TAVGMLVGSAL
-307 VPRLNRLLSPGGL
+307 VPRLHRVLGPGALLLS
-320 LLAASTLTTL
+320 ASTLTTV
-330 AVALLAFPL
+330 AVALLALPL
-339 GPVWVFAML
+339 GPAWVFAML

-392 GSLVGGVTLQFLGV
+392 GSLVGGLALQFLGV
-406 TGAIAVIAGV
+406 TGAITLIAGV
-416 QALITAAGLANRN
+416 QALITVAGLANRH